1 MPMNVTLLDGDVI
14 NVPSVQN
21 RIEILGEVN
30 RPLFFWMKCYHL
42 IM

>member
-1 MPMNVTLLDGDVI
+1 MNVKLLDGDVI

-30 RPLFFWMKCYHL
+30 RPVL
-42 IM
+42 